1 MGVVLS
7 AIVIAGCTS
16 VPIMYNKY
24 NEEHLNT
31 LSEFS
36 ELIKEVAH
44 EVRYLLTPL
53 PQALKKAKAHRCQ
66 AVNKTVDDFLYGF
79 GNCDLG
85 KTSVDK
91 IWAGAVKYNKANLKL
106 TDKEYDIICQFGE
119 YMAFNNYSIK
129 AIDSSMLLVVE
140 RIDEL
145 AKQSKAKHE
154 RYAPMYNKLGLLG
167 GLALSV
173 FTI

>member
-1 MGVVLS
+1 MGIVLS
-7 AIVIAGCTS
+7 LVVIAGSTS

-24 NEEHLNT
+24 NEERLNT
-31 LSEFS
+31 LLEFS
-36 ELIKEVAH
+36 ELFKEVAH

-53 PQALKKAKAHRCQ
+53 PQALKKAKAHRCS
-66 AVNKTVDDFLYGF
+66 AVNKAVDDFLYGLERC
-79 GNCDLG
+79 NLG
-85 KTSVDK
+85 GTNVDK
-91 IWAGAVKYNKANLKL
+91 IWSGAIAYNKTNLKL
-106 TDKEYDIICQFGE
+106 TEKECDVICQFGE

-129 AIDSSMLLVVE
+129 AIDNSMLLVVE